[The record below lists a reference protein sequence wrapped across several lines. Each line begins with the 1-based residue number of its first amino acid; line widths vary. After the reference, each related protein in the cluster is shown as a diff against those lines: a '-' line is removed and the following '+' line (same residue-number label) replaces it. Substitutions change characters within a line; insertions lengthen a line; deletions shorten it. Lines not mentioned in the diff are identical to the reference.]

1 MQFKQ
6 YDVVKIV
13 ELLNPAKALKSEF
26 DFRAPKVG
34 DIATIVEIYSTP
46 CLGYELECCNKEG
59 ITQWLVTFEPSE
71 INMVLL

>member
-6 YDVVKIV
+6 YDVVKVI
-13 ELLNPAKALKSEF
+13 EILNPTKALKSEF
-26 DFRAPKVG
+26 DFRAPETG
-34 DIATIVEIYSTP
+34 DVATIVEVYSKP
-46 CLGYELECCNKEG
+46 YLGYELECCNEDG